1 MNPRGGLGVAR
12 RGLANVP
19 RRRLLRAASA
29 AAALGAPRW
38 ARAQT
43 PPLVVWFTVEGAK
56 AMRRLA
62 ERFTAETGVPV
73 VVETPDDGPARFQQA
88 AGAGKGPDVYI
99 CAHDRI
105 GAWTAA
111 GLIHAV
117 TPSPALLADR
127 HGPGEAGAWA

>member
-43 PPLVVWFTVEGAK
+43 PPLVVWFTVERAK

-73 VVETPDDGPARFQQA
+73 VVETPDDGPAKFQQA
-88 AGAGKGPDVYI
+88 AG
-99 CAHDRI
+99 
-105 GAWTAA
+105 A

-127 HGPGEAGAWA
+127 HRPGEAGAWA